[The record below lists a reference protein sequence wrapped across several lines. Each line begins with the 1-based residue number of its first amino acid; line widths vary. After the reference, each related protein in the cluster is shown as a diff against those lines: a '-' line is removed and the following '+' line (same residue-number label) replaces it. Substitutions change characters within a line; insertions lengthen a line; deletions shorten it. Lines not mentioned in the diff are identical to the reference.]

1 MRVGSLVLD
10 LVVLDLIMTV
20 RSLLWFLGRLPLLVS
35 HQALQELN
43 LRHEEG
49 TDEGSP
55 LWFLC
60 NHFLAHSLPDLVRV
74 VRSMVRSSSL
84 ISWLTVLNSSVKIS

>member
-1 MRVGSLVLD
+1 VRVGSLVLD
-10 LVVLDLIMTV
+10 LVVLDLIVTV
-20 RSLLWFLGRLPLLVS
+20 RSLLRFLGRLPLLVR
-35 HQALQELN
+35 HQAFQELN

-49 TDEGSP
+49 TDEGSS

-60 NHFLAHSLPDLVRV
+60 NHSLTHSLPDLVR
-74 VRSMVRSSSL
+74 SMVSSSSL